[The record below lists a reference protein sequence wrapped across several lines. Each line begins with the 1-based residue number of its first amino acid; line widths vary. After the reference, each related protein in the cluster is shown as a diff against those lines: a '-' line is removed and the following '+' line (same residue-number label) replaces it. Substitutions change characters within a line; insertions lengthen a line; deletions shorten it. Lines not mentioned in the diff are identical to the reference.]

1 MVVLMVILTILLFVA
16 IDYSIQKRKKVGVLS
31 QAHPGKVALS
41 QVLSALPNGV
51 FLQPSFTWTKLLDS
65 GNLLMGIHP
74 VILGL
79 IGQPDE
85 IEMLKNGQGV
95 KKGETLLKIHKG
107 ERVLDVVAPINGTIT
122 GLNDQVIEDST
133 VEMVSQNWIYSI
145 KPENVAAELPKW
157 MIADKAKN
165 WINEKYAQM
174 KRFFQE
180 SVTQTDMGITMAD
193 GGDLPFGILSQ
204 FDEKIWHKFENDFCQ
219 QK

>member
-1 MVVLMVILTILLFVA
+1 MVVLMVVLTILLFIA

-31 QAHPGKVALS
+31 QPFPGKVALS
-41 QVLSALPNGV
+41 QVLSFLPNGV

-79 IGQPDE
+79 VGEPDE
-85 IEMLKNGQGV
+85 IEMLKNGQEV
-95 KKGETLLKIHKG
+95 KKGDILLKIHKG
-107 ERVLDVVAPINGTIT
+107 NKVLDVVAPVTGTIT
-122 GLNDQVIEDST
+122 SLNSQLMEDST
-133 VEMVSQNWIYSI
+133 VEKVSQSWIYSI
-145 KPENVAAELPKW
+145 KPENVSAEIPMWL
-157 MIADKAKN
+157 IADKAKN

-174 KRFFQE
+174 KKFFQDT
-180 SVTQTDMGITMAD
+180 VTQTDMGITMAD

-204 FDEKIWHKFENDFCQ
+204 FDENTWEKFERDFCQ

>member
-1 MVVLMVILTILLFVA
+1 MVILTILLFVA

-41 QVLSALPNGV
+41 QVLSTLPNGV

-122 GLNDQVIEDST
+122 GLNNQVIEDST
-133 VEMVSQNWIYSI
+133 VEMMSQNWIYSI
-145 KPENVAAELPKW
+145 NPENVAAELPKW

-165 WINEKYAQM
+165 WMNEKYAQM

-180 SVTQTDMGITMAD
+180 SVAQTEMGITMAD

-204 FDEKIWHKFENDFCQ
+204 FDEKIWNKFENDFCQ

>member
-1 MVVLMVILTILLFVA
+1 MVILTILLFIA

-31 QAHPGKVALS
+31 QAFPGKVALS
-41 QVLSALPNGV
+41 QVLSYLPDGV

-79 IGQPDE
+79 IGEPDE

-95 KKGETLLKIHKG
+95 KKGDTLLKIHKG
-107 ERVLDVVAPINGTIT
+107 EKILDVIAPISGTIT
-122 GLNDQVIEDST
+122 GLNNRVMEDST
-133 VEMVSQNWIYSI
+133 VEMVSQNWIYSM
-145 KPENVAAELPKW
+145 KPENVAAEVPNW
-157 MIADKAKN
+157 MLAEKAKN
-165 WINEKYAQM
+165 WMNEKYAQM
-174 KRFFQE
+174 KKFFQE

-204 FDEKIWHKFENDFCQ
+204 FDEKTWEKFENDFCK

>member
-1 MVVLMVILTILLFVA
+1 MVILTILLFIA
-16 IDYSIQKRKKVGVLS
+16 IDYSIQKRKKVGVLARS
-31 QAHPGKVALS
+31 FPGKVALS
-41 QVLSALPNGV
+41 QVLSFLPEGV

-79 IGQPDE
+79 VGEPDE

-95 KKGETLLKIHKG
+95 KKGDTLLKIHKG
-107 ERVLDVVAPINGTIT
+107 SKVLDVVAPVNGTIT
-122 GLNDQVIEDST
+122 SLNDQLMEDST
-133 VEMVSQNWIYSI
+133 VEQVSQNWIYSI
-145 KPENVAAELPKW
+145 KPENISAELPKW
-157 MIADKAKN
+157 LIAEKAKN
-165 WINEKYAQM
+165 WMNEKYAQM

-180 SVTQTDMGITMAD
+180 SVAHTEMGITMAD

-204 FDEKIWHKFENDFCQ
+204 FDEKTWEKFEKDFCQ

>member
-1 MVVLMVILTILLFVA
+1 MVILTILLFVA

-31 QAHPGKVALS
+31 PAHPGKVALS
-41 QVLSALPNGV
+41 QILSTLPNGV

-79 IGQPDE
+79 VGQPDE
-85 IEMLKNGQGV
+85 IELLKNGQGV

-107 ERVLDVVAPINGTIT
+107 EKVLDVVAPINGTIT
-122 GLNDQVIEDST
+122 GLNNQVIDEST

-145 KPENVAAELPKW
+145 KPENVAAELPQW

-180 SVTQTDMGITMAD
+180 SVAQTDMGITMAD

-204 FDEKIWHKFENDFCQ
+204 FDEKIWNKFENDFCQ

>member
-1 MVVLMVILTILLFVA
+1 MVVLTILLFIA

-31 QAHPGKVALS
+31 QPFPGKVALS
-41 QVLSALPNGV
+41 QVLSFLPNGV

-79 IGQPDE
+79 VGEPDE
-85 IEMLKNGQGV
+85 IEMLKNGQEV
-95 KKGETLLKIHKG
+95 KKGDILLKIHKG
-107 ERVLDVVAPINGTIT
+107 NKVLDVVAPVTGTIT
-122 GLNDQVIEDST
+122 SLNSQLMEDST
-133 VEMVSQNWIYSI
+133 VEKVSQSWIYSI
-145 KPENVAAELPKW
+145 KPENVSAEIPMWL
-157 MIADKAKN
+157 IADKAKN

-174 KRFFQE
+174 KKFFQDT
-180 SVTQTDMGITMAD
+180 VTQTDMGITMAD

-204 FDEKIWHKFENDFCQ
+204 FDENTWEKFERDFCQ